1 MNESKKLTQEEA
13 EHLLKHGKKNLLL
26 KGITFPEKRT

>member
-13 EHLLKHGKKNLLL
+13 EHLLNMAKNLLL
-26 KGITFPEKRT
+26 KGLLSRKRGTT